1 MKKPLIFICHSSR
14 DKSFVRD
21 LTKRL
26 NGCGVETWIDEL
38 EIKVGQSVHEK
49 INEGLEKSDFL
60 VVVFSKASVESRW
73 VREELN
79 SAASLEKLKNIGT
92 FILPALIEKC
102 DVPPLLL
109 DRRYANFLDDPEAAF
124 KELLDSIF
132 HHFKDRHPE
141 VQLPEFKPPTIDQAF
156 LKGLGKDPSELLEL
170 PPRAFEQLVSLLF
183 YNLGFE
189 VQVTPITKDGGADV
203 VAVKNLAPGLSPIK
217 TIVECKRYSTGHK
230 VGVEIVRQLHGALQ
244 AFNADRGIIVTTS
257 DFTADARNLAHDL
270 SIDLIDGKNLIELI
284 YKR

>member
-1 MKKPLIFICHSSR
+1 MKKPIIFICHSSK

-26 NGCGVETWIDEL
+26 NGYGVETWIDEL
-38 EIKVGQSVHEK
+38 EIKIGQSIHEK
-49 INEGLEKSDFL
+49 INEGLGKSDFL
-60 VVVFSKASVESRW
+60 VVVLSKASVASRW

-92 FILPALIEKC
+92 FILPALLEKC

-141 VQLPEFKPPTIDQAF
+141 VQLPDLKPPTIDQAF
-156 LKGLGKDPSELLEL
+156 LKGLRKDPSELLDL

-183 YNLGFE
+183 YDLGFE
-189 VQVTPITKDGGADV
+189 VQITPVTRDGGADV
-203 VAVKNLAPGLSPIK
+203 VAMKNLAPGLSPIK
-217 TIVECKRYSTGHK
+217 TIVECKRYSPGHK
-230 VGVEIVRQLHGALQ
+230 VGVEIVRQLYGALQ
-244 AFNADRGIIVTTS
+244 AFKAERGVIVTTS
-257 DFTADARNLAHDL
+257 DFTAGARKLARDL
-270 SIDLIDGKNLIELI
+270 SIDLIHGKNLMELI
-284 YKR
+284 YRT